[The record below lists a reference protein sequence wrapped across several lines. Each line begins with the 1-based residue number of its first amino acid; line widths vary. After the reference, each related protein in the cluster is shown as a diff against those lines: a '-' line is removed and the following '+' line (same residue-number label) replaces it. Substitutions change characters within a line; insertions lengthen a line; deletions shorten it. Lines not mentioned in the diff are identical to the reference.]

1 MIRIN
6 LAKGKAKIAANA
18 DSTQTRTFASS
29 DGGGDD
35 SQLRRALIV
44 RIALILL
51 GPLLLFVY
59 EQQTLPSLSSR
70 LRQKNQEL
78 TTLTLK
84 NNQAREA
91 VSQTKKY
98 KNEQDVLQ
106 TQINTI
112 EGLKKD
118 RLREVKVLDFMQKD
132 MPAKLWLTRMELV
145 EGKLDIQGIAST
157 DAELTLFM
165 DNLSRSAY
173 LKEVSLVR
181 SVDYSQKEY
190 GAVKKFEISCLM
202 EKVQ

>member
-6 LAKGKAKIAANA
+6 LAKGKGKIAAAA
-18 DSTQTRTFASS
+18 DATQTRTFASGGS
-29 DGGGDD
+29 DEPNV
-35 SQLRRALIV
+35 RRALITRV
-44 RIALILL
+44 ALLLL
-51 GPLLLFVY
+51 GPVILFVY
-59 EQQTLPSLSSR
+59 EQQTLPAMSAQ
-70 LRQKNQEL
+70 LRQKNTEL
-78 TTLTLK
+78 NTLTQK

-98 KNEQDVLQ
+98 KAEQEALQ
-106 TQINTI
+106 TQISTI
-112 EGLKKD
+112 ENLKKD

-132 MPAKLWLTRMELV
+132 MPTKLWLTRMELS
-145 EGKLDIQGIAST
+145 EGKLDIQGISST